1 MKEQILKQV
10 ALFAS
15 LPPNEVKYLAEIL
28 HYREFSA
35 GTVFIQESE
44 IADHF
49 FILLEGQ
56 IEVIKALGTANE
68 RVLGVD
74 EAGSFIGEM
83 GLINPGSRRTA
94 SVRARTPARL
104 LEMTRADFEA
114 LLHRQPELAY
124 KMVRVLS
131 LRLEQHQNR
140 TIRDLQEKNLQLTQ
154 AYERL
159 KAAQAHLI
167 EKEKMERELEV
178 ARGIQQSM
186 VPRKLPHLPGFDF
199 GARMMPARAVGGD
212 FFDFIPLSE
221 STLGIVIGDVSDK
234 GVPAALFM
242 ALTSNLLRAEAR
254 RASSVSDALRHVH
267 QQLLEIND
275 AGMFVSLLYGVLNGP
290 KREFRYARAGHELPL
305 LYDARGELV
314 GLPYTDG
321 QPLGAMDRI
330 LLDEQTVVLPSGS
343 TVLFYTDGV
352 TDVLDA
358 QGNQFG
364 LERLR
369 QALSAQRSAPAQA
382 ICDTLLEITAAYR
395 AATPQYDD
403 ITLVTVRVK

>member
-1 MKEQILKQV
+1 
-10 ALFAS
+10 
-15 LPPNEVKYLAEIL
+15 
-28 HYREFSA
+28 
-35 GTVFIQESE
+35 
-44 IADHF
+44 
-49 FILLEGQ
+49 
-56 IEVIKALGTANE
+56 
-68 RVLGVD
+68 
-74 EAGSFIGEM
+74 
-83 GLINPGSRRTA
+83 
-94 SVRARTPARL
+94 
-104 LEMTRADFEA
+104 MTRADFES
-114 LLHRQPELAY
+114 LLQRQPELAY
-124 KMVRVLS
+124 KIVRVLS

-186 VPRKLPHLPGFDF
+186 VPRKLPHLTGFDF
-199 GARMMPARAVGGD
+199 GARMTPARAVGGD
-212 FFDFIPLSE
+212 FFDFIPMSE
-221 STLGIVIGDVSDK
+221 CTLGIVIGDVSDK

-254 RASSVSDALRHVH
+254 RASSVSDALHHVH
-267 QQLLEIND
+267 RQLLEIND
-275 AGMFVSLLYGVLNGP
+275 AGMFVSLLYGVLNGTT
-290 KREFRYARAGHELPL
+290 REFRYARAGHELPL
-305 LYDARGELV
+305 LCDARGELV
-314 GLPYTDG
+314 GLPYADG
-321 QPLGAMDRI
+321 QPLGAMDGI

-343 TVLFYTDGV
+343 TVLLYTDGL

-369 QALSAQRSAPAQA
+369 QAFSARRGAPAQVL
-382 ICDTLLEITAAYR
+382 CDSLLELTAVYR

-403 ITLVTVRVK
+403 ITLVAVRVRS

>member
-1 MKEQILKQV
+1 MGQPSISRQTEPMKEQVLKQV

-15 LPPNEVKYLAEIL
+15 LPAREIEYLAATL
-28 HYREFSA
+28 QSREFDA
-35 GTVFIQESE
+35 GVVFIHEDESAE
-44 IADHF
+44 HF

-56 IEVIKALGTANE
+56 TEIIKALGTPNE
-68 RVLGVD
+68 RLLGVG

-94 SVRARTPARL
+94 SVRARTRVEL
-104 LEMTRADFEA
+104 LEMTRPEFDA
-114 LLHRQPELAY
+114 LLHREPSLAY

-131 LRLEQHQNR
+131 LRLEQAENR

-154 AYERL
+154 AYEQL
-159 KAAQAHLI
+159 KAAQVQLV
-167 EKEKMERELEV
+167 EKEKMEREMEV

-199 GARMMPARAVGGD
+199 GARMTPARAVGGD

-221 STLGIVIGDVSDK
+221 STLGIVIGDVSGK

-254 RASSVSDALRHVH
+254 RASSVGDALRHVH

-275 AGMFVSLLYGVLNGP
+275 AGMFVSLLYGVLNGTT
-290 KREFRYARAGHELPL
+290 REFRYGRAGHELPL

-314 GLPYTDG
+314 ALPYTDG
-321 QPLGAMDRI
+321 QPLGAMD
-330 LLDEQTVVLPSGS
+330 
-343 TVLFYTDGV
+343 
-352 TDVLDA
+352 
-358 QGNQFG
+358 
-364 LERLR
+364 
-369 QALSAQRSAPAQA
+369 A
-382 ICDTLLEITAAYR
+382 I
-395 AATPQYDD
+395 
-403 ITLVTVRVK
+403 

>member
-1 MKEQILKQV
+1 MTEQILKQL
-10 ALFAS
+10 ALFEA
-15 LPPNEVKYLAEIL
+15 LPPDEVKYLAEIL
-28 HYREFSA
+28 HHREFNA
-35 GTVFIQESE
+35 GSVFIQEGE

-49 FILLEGQ
+49 FILIEGQ
-56 IEVIKALGTANE
+56 IEIIKALGTADE
-68 RVLGVD
+68 RVLDVD

-94 SVRARTPARL
+94 SVRARGPARL
-104 LEMTRADFEA
+104 LELTRADFDA
-114 LLHRQPELAY
+114 LLHRQPGLAV

-131 LRLEQHQNR
+131 QRLEQHQNR

-154 AYERL
+154 AYEQL

-167 EKEKMERELEV
+167 EKERMEREMEV

-275 AGMFVSLLYGVLNGP
+275 AGMFVSLLYGVLNGTT
-290 KREFRYARAGHELPL
+290 REFRYARAGHELPL
-305 LYDARGELV
+305 LCDALGEMAV
-314 GLPYTDG
+314 LPYTDG
-321 QPLGAMDRI
+321 QPLGAMEGI
-330 LLDEQTVVLPSGS
+330 LLDEQTVMLPSGS
-343 TVLFYTDGV
+343 TVLLYTDGV

-358 QGNQFG
+358 HGNQFG

-369 QALSAQRSAPAQA
+369 QALSAQRNAPAQA
-382 ICDTLLEITAAYR
+382 LCETLLEMTAAYR

-403 ITLVTVRVK
+403 ITLVAVQVK

>member
-1 MKEQILKQV
+1 MNEQILKQV
-10 ALFAS
+10 ALFES

-68 RVLGVD
+68 RELGVD

-124 KMVRVLS
+124 KIVCVLS

-154 AYERL
+154 AYEEL

-186 VPRKLPHLPGFDF
+186 VPRKLPQLSGFDF

-212 FFDFIPLSE
+212 FFDFIPLSG
-221 STLGIVIGDVSDK
+221 SALGIVIGDVSDK

-254 RASSVSDALRHVH
+254 RTNSAGDALRHVH
-267 QQLLEIND
+267 RQLLEIND
-275 AGMFVSLLYGVLNGP
+275 SGMFVSLLYGVLNGTT
-290 KREFRYARAGHELPL
+290 REFRYARAGHELPFSMMRGGNGSGCHTRTASRWGRWRGFCSMSKRSCCPPE
-305 LYDARGELV
+305 ARFCSIRTESPTCWMLKAINLV
-314 GLPYTDG
+314 WSGCARLSWPS
-321 QPLGAMDRI
+321 A
-330 LLDEQTVVLPSGS
+330 VLQHR
-343 TVLFYTDGV
+343 FYV
-352 TDVLDA
+352 TH
-358 QGNQFG
+358 FW
-364 LERLR
+364 
-369 QALSAQRSAPAQA
+369 
-382 ICDTLLEITAAYR
+382 
-395 AATPQYDD
+395 
-403 ITLVTVRVK
+403 K